1 VLAPGASIV
10 SKGSRLRLTMQSDG
24 NLVLRDGTVLR
35 WQSGTRDPSRRAYAL
50 LGADGDL
57 VVVGDGDQRLFSA
70 GLAGRGGVSAVVHDD
85 GVLRVANAAGMTVWG
100 VGPVK

>member
-1 VLAPGASIV
+1 LAPGASIV
-10 SKGSRLRLTMQSDG
+10 SRDARHRLTMQSDG
-24 NLVLRDGTVLR
+24 NLVLRTGSVVR

-50 LGADGDL
+50 LRADGDL
-57 VVVGDGDQRLFSA
+57 VVVGDGDRRLFSA